1 MSGGAFDYH
10 DSTLKSD
17 MFPYSWCDDTRSLRD
32 DPFED
37 QEISQLMFDLLQL
50 AHDLDWYKSG
60 DTCEETY
67 LKAKQKFRD
76 KWFGKGRRKTL
87 EALINRIFDNAK
99 AECMTMIGGKQN
111 DA

>member
-1 MSGGAFDYH
+1 MSGGAFNYYDR
-10 DSTLKSD
+10 SLKSD
-17 MFPYSWCDDTRSLRD
+17 MFPYSLCGDTRDLRD

-60 DTCEETY
+60 DTCHETY
-67 LKAKQKFRD
+67 LKEKQAFRN

-87 EALINRIFDNAK
+87 EALINQIFDNAK